1 MDAYETIFVQIDVT
15 PSDIVRWLHA
25 FAGRLA
31 DPHRGKI
38 WVIGPRSYE
47 DIFPFRP
54 WRVSPPAPCT
64 TQMRAE
70 TDAEAKGYMHAAPVV
85 FETVA
90 LYALPV
96 GRPLSEGE
104 PALSLSFL
112 PLYRRRLV
120 LELRCWFPFSLA
132 LETVARYLAADFPR
146 HSTIVSDIAPPQP
159 EAGAPPLLCNSW
171 LEMQLLDAPSR
182 AALRLLYPQWLEQY
196 RAVRGY
202 YPAEPYRSFRAAVS
216 GCRKRIRAHR
226 ARKQV
231 L

>member
-1 MDAYETIFVQIDVT
+1 MDACETIFVQIDVT
-15 PSDIVRWLHA
+15 PGDIVRWLHA

-31 DPHRGKI
+31 APHRGKV
-38 WVIGPRSYE
+38 WAIGPRSYT
-47 DIFPFRP
+47 DIP
-54 WRVSPPAPCT
+54 
-64 TQMRAE
+64 
-70 TDAEAKGYMHAAPVV
+70 AAPVV

-96 GRPLSEGE
+96 GRSLSEGE
-104 PALSLSFL
+104 PALALSFL
-112 PLYRRRLV
+112 PLYQRHLV
-120 LELRCWFPFSLA
+120 LELRRWPPLWVA
-132 LETVARYLAADFPR
+132 LETVVRCLAADFPR
-146 HSTIVSDIAPPQP
+146 HSTIVSNIAPPQP
-159 EAGAPPLLCNSW
+159 GVGAPPLLCNSW

-216 GCRKRIRAHR
+216 GCRKRIRARR
-226 ARKQV
+226 AAKQF